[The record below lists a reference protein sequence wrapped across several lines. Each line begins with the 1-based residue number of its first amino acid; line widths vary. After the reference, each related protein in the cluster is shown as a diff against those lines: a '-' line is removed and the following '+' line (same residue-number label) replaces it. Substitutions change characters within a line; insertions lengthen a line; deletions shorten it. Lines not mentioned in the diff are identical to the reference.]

1 MALNKLG
8 VNLIFAC
15 VVVALGVTAVI
26 AISVGSS
33 RPAIR
38 PAATQE
44 TAGTQLP
51 ENHPSVEIANRLMS
65 LEQLAAKDPQNADY
79 RTQIANLYYDMGQY
93 DKAADFYQQSL
104 NIRPQDPRVQTDLAT
119 SFYYLGE
126 SDKALAA
133 LDRVLK
139 YDPNFSQALLNK
151 GVILVSG
158 KNDVKGAIKVWEDLL
173 RSDPNFPQK
182 AELKQRIDQL
192 KASFK

>member
-1 MALNKLG
+1 MALNKFG

-15 VVVALGVTAVI
+15 VVVALGVTVVI
-26 AISVGSS
+26 AISVGS
-33 RPAIR
+33 RRLAIR

-44 TAGTQLP
+44 TVGTQLP

-126 SDKALAA
+126 SDKALAT
-133 LDRVLK
+133 LDKVLK

-158 KNDVKGAIKVWEDLL
+158 KNDAKGAIKVWEDLL

-192 KASFK
+192 KASIK

>member
-1 MALNKLG
+1 MALNKFG

-15 VVVALGVTAVI
+15 VVVALGVTVVI

-33 RPAIR
+33 RSGIR

-44 TAGTQLP
+44 TVGTQLP

-126 SDKALAA
+126 SDKALAI
-133 LDRVLK
+133 LDKVLK

-192 KASFK
+192 KASIK